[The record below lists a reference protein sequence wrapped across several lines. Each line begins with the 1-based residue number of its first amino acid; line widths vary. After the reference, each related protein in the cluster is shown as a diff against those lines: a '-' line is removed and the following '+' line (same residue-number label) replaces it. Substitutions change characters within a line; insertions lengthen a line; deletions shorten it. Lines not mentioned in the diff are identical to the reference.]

1 MRQRRRGGAALVA
14 ALAGVLVAGAPAEA
28 PSAAGPSLAG
38 QLLVATE
45 ALEDPRFART
55 VVYLARH
62 DGNGALGLIV
72 NRPLGD
78 VAMRDLLRRFGLAP
92 RPAEGQVRVH
102 FGGPVQRQRGMVL
115 HTPDYAGA
123 GTARAGALALTTD
136 PAILDA
142 IAAGA
147 GPRRFLFALGHAG
160 WAPGQLE
167 REIEDGY
174 WFTVP
179 AEEGIVFDADHAPK
193 WDRAT
198 ARRKIQI

>member
-1 MRQRRRGGAALVA
+1 MRRRAAAARAAAVAAALVA
-14 ALAGVLVAGAPAEA
+14 GAFAEA
-28 PSAAGPSLAG
+28 PAAAGPSLAG

-55 VVYLARH
+55 LVYLTEH

-72 NRPLGD
+72 NRPVGD
-78 VAMRDLLRRFGLAP
+78 VAMRDLLRRFGRDP
-92 RPAEGQVRVH
+92 RQAEGQVRVH
-102 FGGPVQRQRGMVL
+102 FGGPVQRQRGRIL

-123 GTARAGALALTTD
+123 GTARAGAFALTTD

-142 IAAGA
+142 IAAGT

-179 AEEGIVFDADHAPK
+179 AEEALLFDADHATK